1 MALVFEQLL
10 TRELGDASYLIGD
23 DSARVAAVVDP
34 QVDVEQ
40 YLELARKRGLT
51 IKYVVQTHIHEDFAS
66 GACALAAATGSAEV
80 CVSGHDAPEY
90 GFSHRAVHD
99 GDVLELGAVR
109 LTVKHTPGHTPE
121 HISLLVAKTATK
133 DAPFAVLSGGSLL
146 VETAGR
152 TDLLGPE
159 RVEELTSA
167 QFRTLYEFFQGLDAG
182 VLLYP
187 THVHGSPCG
196 AAIGDKLCSTI
207 GYEFEHNDL
216 LRQSTEAKFREMALK
231 NLPPKPRYYPRLKD
245 MNTSSP
251 AAAAGKLIA
260 PALPPAEFRKAVS
273 DPANVLVDTRHM
285 LAFGG
290 GHIPGALNIGA
301 GGPLSIQAG
310 WMLEPDRPLLL
321 VIESDA
327 QLPTVLHHFARTGF
341 NLFAGYLVGGM
352 SAWENAG
359 YELESLPQLHVKALA
374 QQNAQTNE
382 VSVLDV
388 RSPQEWAKGHIP
400 GARHIFLP
408 DLPGQLQTLDKTKA
422 MAVHCDSGYRASIGA
437 SLLQSHGFKVSNVP
451 GSWQAWKSS
460 DLPVEIN
467 NETNELGV
475 RQENK

>member
-1 MALVFEQLL
+1 MALVFEQIL

-90 GFSHRAVHD
+90 GFPHRAVHD

-133 DAPFAVLSGGSLL
+133 DAPFAVLSGGALL

-167 QFRTLYEFFQGLDAG
+167 QFHTLYEFFRGLDGG

-216 LRQSTEAKFREMALK
+216 LRQSTEAKFREMALE
-231 NLPPKPRYYPRLKD
+231 NLPPKPRYYPRLKEL
-245 MNTSSP
+245 NTSSP
-251 AAAAGKLIA
+251 AAAAGKIIA
-260 PALPPAEFRKAVS
+260 RALPPAEFRKAVAN
-273 DPANVLVDTRHM
+273 PANILVDTRHM

-327 QLPTVLHHFARTGF
+327 QLPAVLHHFARTGF

-374 QQNAQTNE
+374 QQNAQTDE
-382 VSVLDV
+382 VSILDV
-388 RSPQEWAKGHIP
+388 RSPQEWAKGHVP

-460 DLPVEIN
+460 GLPTEVTDAGDANSEPA
-467 NETNELGV
+467 
-475 RQENK
+475 R

>member
-90 GFSHRAVHD
+90 GFPHRPVHD

-159 RVEELTSA
+159 RIEELTSA
-167 QFRTLYEFFQGLDAG
+167 QFRTLYEFFRGLDAG

-245 MNTSSP
+245 MNTRSP
-251 AAAAGKLIA
+251 AAAAGKTIA
-260 PALPPAEFRKAVS
+260 RALPPAEFRKAVS

-359 YELESLPQLHVKALA
+359 YELESLTQLHVEALA
-374 QQNAQTNE
+374 KRNSQADE

-388 RSPQEWAKGHIP
+388 RSPQEWAKGHVP

-408 DLPGQLQTLDKTKA
+408 DLPGQLKTLDKTKS
-422 MAVHCDSGYRASIGA
+422 MAVYCDSGYRASIGA

-460 DLPVEIN
+460 GLPTEVPDA
-467 NETNELGV
+467 GDAG
-475 RQENK
+475 KP

>member
-1 MALVFEQLL
+1 MALVFEQIL

-90 GFSHRAVHD
+90 GFPHRAVHD

-121 HISLLVAKTATK
+121 HISLLVAKAATK

-167 QFRTLYEFFQGLDAG
+167 QFHTLYTFFRGLDKG
-182 VLLYP
+182 MLLYP